1 MAFGCAPSC
10 ALDPARRR
18 IEPFRHRFA
27 SPTSGRTAIAA
38 REGLQVRA
46 GLHVGEV
53 EHVGNG
59 VRGMAVHEA
68 ARIMAVA
75 RPDEILV
82 SETTRVLATAAGLTF
97 EDRGLHELKGL
108 PAPSR
113 LFAYVGGEVRV
124 PTGD

>member
-1 MAFGCAPSC
+1 
-10 ALDPARRR
+10 
-18 IEPFRHRFA
+18 
-27 SPTSGRTAIAA
+27 
-38 REGLQVRA
+38 
-46 GLHVGEV
+46 V